1 LCSDG
6 HFASFGLAERRSWI
20 VSDGQRLKDVGEAVL
35 RIEERQ
41 AAYQQVAHRILGVLQ
56 VHNEKLDAILEAA
69 VGEPGPS
76 PVQALLGEILESMRA
91 QEHLLREL
99 PTSLAEIMRE
109 EDHELESEWEP
120 ADAEPSKDQSDR
132 HG

>member
-1 LCSDG
+1 M
-6 HFASFGLAERRSWI
+6 
-20 VSDGQRLKDVGEAVL
+20 SDGQKLKDVAEAVL

-41 AAYQQVAHRILGVLQ
+41 AAYEQVAHRILGMLQ

-99 PTSLAEIMRE
+99 PTSLAETLRE
-109 EDHELESEWEP
+109 EMDHELESEWEP
-120 ADAEPSKDQSDR
+120 ADEEPSEARSDR
-132 HG
+132 RG

>member
-1 LCSDG
+1 
-6 HFASFGLAERRSWI
+6 
-20 VSDGQRLKDVGEAVL
+20 VSDGQKLKDVAEAVH

-41 AAYQQVAHRILGVLQ
+41 AAYEQVAHRILGVLQ

-109 EDHELESEWEP
+109 EMDHELEAEWEP
-120 ADAEPSKDQSDR
+120 ADVESSVDRSDHR
-132 HG
+132 G